1 MDLYAENENYRRIV
15 DEMAATYVCRHCDAR
30 ARLMVAAGGRRALE
44 CNARARLSRSRGLRR
59 RLHCM
64 TAIRH

>member
-30 ARLMVAAGGRRALE
+30 AQLMAAAGGRRALHVFHE
-44 CNARARLSRSRGLRR
+44 RGCPD
-59 RLHCM
+59 HDDFADNS
-64 TAIRH
+64 TA